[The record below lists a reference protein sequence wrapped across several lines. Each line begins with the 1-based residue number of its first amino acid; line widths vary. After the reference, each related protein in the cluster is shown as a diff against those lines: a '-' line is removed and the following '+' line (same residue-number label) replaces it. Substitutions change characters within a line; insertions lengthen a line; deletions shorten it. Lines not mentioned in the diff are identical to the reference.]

1 MHAFLFTLI
10 DGLSIVAAI
19 ALTLIAAALV
29 MVASAEPKAAQS
41 EDVFGFE
48 SLQSAPAA
56 SLPAV
61 QRYAAR
67 DGEPLAFRFY
77 DSTASQVLIFVHG
90 SSYHGA
96 SYHALAA
103 HLSQRGIARVVLP
116 NLRGH
121 YLSGTRRGDVDYLGQ
136 FEDDL
141 ADLITHLRNR
151 GESGPIVLG
160 GHSSG
165 GGLVIRFAGGAHA
178 ALVAR
183 FLALSPAI
191 AGSRSLK
198 ADSGWASLHLRR
210 IIGLALLNLFGVRGF
225 NALPV
230 IAFNKPARFRD
241 GTETLA
247 YSYRLNGA
255 YHPRG
260 RYDRDVAKLGAQ
272 AAVLVGANDEA
283 IDATLL
289 GELIARASPHT
300 YFAVLPDIDHF
311 GVFTREPA
319 MAAVAAWLDTPPD
332 DDGGTQRVAASSAI
346 VV

>member
-1 MHAFLFTLI
+1 MHAVLFTLI
-10 DGLSIVAAI
+10 DGVAIVAAI
-19 ALTLIAAALV
+19 ALATLVAALV
-29 MVASAEPKAAQS
+29 MVASAGPRAAQS

-48 SLQSAPAA
+48 SLDAPPAA
-56 SLPAV
+56 SLPPV

-121 YLSGTRRGDVDYLGQ
+121 YLSGTRRGDIDYIGQ

-141 ADLITHLRNR
+141 ADLVTHLRNR

-191 AGSRSLK
+191 ARSRSLK
-198 ADSGWASLHLRR
+198 ANSGWASLHLRR
-210 IIGLALLNLFGVRGF
+210 IIGLALLNLFGVHGF
-225 NALPV
+225 DALPV

-241 GTETLA
+241 GSETLA
-247 YSYRLNGA
+247 YSYRLNSA
-255 YHPRG
+255 YHPRA
-260 RYDRDVAKLGAQ
+260 RFDRDVAKLGAQ
-272 AAVLVGANDEA
+272 SAVLVGAHDEA
-283 IDATLL
+283 VDAPLL
-289 GELIARASPHT
+289 GELVARASPET
-300 YFAVLPDIDHF
+300 YFAILPDINHF

-319 MAAVAAWLDTPPD
+319 IAAVAAWLAAQPD
-332 DDGGTQRVAASSAI
+332 DGDTQRVAASAAS